1 MPGKH
6 STGYF
11 RYVTLKSEIS
21 SEGYC
26 YGMAGLWD
34 GVMKRLVKGYAKHFT
49 TWLRGEAVFVRAL
62 DIELKNQHLFA
73 DALLEV
79 LLHAKSALL
88 HIEFQT
94 YDDPEMEMRL
104 LEYNV
109 LASRQYRHLPVYSYV
124 IYLRKAGRIAE
135 SPLVRTFPDGEEIH
149 RFFYRVI
156 KLWEIPAE
164 ALLQTGWIGVLP
176 LVTLTDG
183 GKQPEVVK
191 EMIDRLASAQEYDL
205 LAISEVVGGL
215 AFTAGPELEW
225 FKRRFSMFQDILRE
239 SPIYQEIIEQGLEKG
254 IEKGK
259 IQGQRE
265 MLLDL
270 VQIRFPELL
279 TLAKQQTDGITD
291 PGVLPSLNHKLLAVQ
306 AVEEARQLLLSIDR
320 GETKH

>member
-1 MPGKH
+1 M
-6 STGYF
+6 
-11 RYVTLKSEIS
+11 
-21 SEGYC
+21 
-26 YGMAGLWD
+26 
-34 GVMKRLVKGYAKHFT
+34 
-49 TWLRGEAVFVRAL
+49 
-62 DIELKNQHLFA
+62 
-73 DALLEV
+73 
-79 LLHAKSALL
+79 
-88 HIEFQT
+88 
-94 YDDPEMEMRL
+94 
-104 LEYNV
+104 
-109 LASRQYRHLPVYSYV
+109 
-124 IYLRKAGRIAE
+124 
-135 SPLVRTFPDGEEIH
+135 
-149 RFFYRVI
+149 
-156 KLWEIPAE
+156 
-164 ALLQTGWIGVLP
+164 
-176 LVTLTDG
+176 
-183 GKQPEVVK
+183 VK

>member
-1 MPGKH
+1 
-6 STGYF
+6 
-11 RYVTLKSEIS
+11 
-21 SEGYC
+21 
-26 YGMAGLWD
+26 MAGLWD
-34 GVMKRLVKGYAKHFT
+34 GVMKRLVRGYAKHFAR
-49 TWLRGEAVFVRAL
+49 WLTEEAVFVRAL

-79 LLHAKSALL
+79 LLDAKSALL

-164 ALLQTGWIGVLP
+164 AVLQTGWLGVLP

-205 LAISEVVGGL
+205 LAISEVIGGL
-215 AFTAGPELEW
+215 AFRNSPELEW
-225 FKRRFSMFQDILRE
+225 FKRRFSMFQDILRD

-254 IEKGK
+254 REEGR
-259 IQGQRE
+259 IQEQRE
-265 MLLDL
+265 MLMRL
-270 VQIRFPELL
+270 VQLRFPELFA
-279 TLAKQQTDGITD
+279 LAKQQADGITN
-291 PGVLPSLNHKLLAVQ
+291 PEILPPVNFKLLDVQ
-306 AVEEARQLLLSIDR
+306 TLEEARQLLLGIDR
-320 GETKH
+320 GGTKH

>member
-1 MPGKH
+1 
-6 STGYF
+6 
-11 RYVTLKSEIS
+11 
-21 SEGYC
+21 
-26 YGMAGLWD
+26 MAGLWD
-34 GVMKRLVKGYAKHFT
+34 GVMKRLVRGYAKHFT
-49 TWLRGEAVFVRAL
+49 RWLMGEAIYIRAL

-79 LLHAKSALL
+79 LLRGQPALL
-88 HIEFQT
+88 HIEFQA
-94 YDDPEMEMRL
+94 YDDPDMEMRL

-109 LASRQYRHLPVYSYV
+109 LASRQYSHLPVYSYV
-124 IYLRKAGRIAE
+124 IYLRKAGKIAE
-135 SPLVRTFPDGEEIH
+135 SPLVRTFPDGEEVH
-149 RFFYRVI
+149 RFFFRVI

-183 GKQPEVVK
+183 GKQPEVVR
-191 EMIDRLASAQEYDL
+191 EMIDRLALAEEYDL

-215 AFTAGPELEW
+215 VFKKGPELEW

-239 SPIYQEIIEQGLEKG
+239 SPIYQEIVEQGL
-254 IEKGK
+254 EKGK

-270 VQIRFPELL
+270 VQMRFPELL

-291 PGVLPSLNHKLLAVQ
+291 PGVLPSLNHKLFAAQ
-306 AVEEARQLLLSIDR
+306 TIEEARQVLLGIDR
-320 GETKH
+320 GGTKH